1 VRPLSHVIV
10 GMIVIARGS
19 GRFRFHEVDAGVP
32 GAVWA
37 VEPVY
42 FAAPVGY
49 LNRPSSPFL
58 SD

>member
-1 VRPLSHVIV
+1 
-10 GMIVIARGS
+10 MIVIARGS